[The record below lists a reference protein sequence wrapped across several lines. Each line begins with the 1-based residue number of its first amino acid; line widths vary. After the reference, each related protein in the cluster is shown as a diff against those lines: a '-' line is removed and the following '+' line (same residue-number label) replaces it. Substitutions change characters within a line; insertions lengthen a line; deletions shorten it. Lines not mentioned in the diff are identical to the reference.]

1 MCTHGSGGYIWY
13 GCNINISTEPD
24 NSTPDVCRAYQHS
37 QVLVSRLSLG
47 IPSATPG
54 GHRQGSEE
62 TLLVS
67 GGHILRI
74 YCVSGSARNS
84 QPLCEVDIIIFVV
97 YMNKPGLR
105 EVVVDFLKDMSLVG

>member
-1 MCTHGSGGYIWY
+1 M
-13 GCNINISTEPD
+13 
-24 NSTPDVCRAYQHS
+24 
-37 QVLVSRLSLG
+37 
-47 IPSATPG
+47 
-54 GHRQGSEE
+54 
-62 TLLVS
+62 S